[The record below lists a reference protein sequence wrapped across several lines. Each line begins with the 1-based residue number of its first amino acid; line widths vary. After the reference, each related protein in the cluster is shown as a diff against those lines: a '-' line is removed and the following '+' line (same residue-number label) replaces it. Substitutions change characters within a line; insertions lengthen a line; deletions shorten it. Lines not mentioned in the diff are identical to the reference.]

1 MLLAG
6 VFTVNRRKIALVT
19 GASAGIGAAV
29 SVALAKADYQ
39 VIGVARR
46 LDKIR
51 RLNEQLND
59 AATRIDARCVDIRR
73 EADIESLFAY
83 IRDEYGTLDVLVNN
97 AGLGRDASLLDGAT
111 DAWRHMFELNV
122 IALSVCT
129 REAVKLMEHGQRAG
143 HVVHISSMSGHRV
156 PTGSGGMYSATK
168 HAVRAL
174 AEALRRELRA
184 KQSPIRISS
193 ISPGFVETEFAEV
206 MSGSREVARDVYSRF
221 ECLQPKDIAA
231 SVLYLLSQPQ
241 HVQIHDILMRPT
253 EQVS

>member
-1 MLLAG
+1 MPIYFMLFAG
-6 VFTVNRRKIALVT
+6 GFTVNRRKIALVT

-46 LDKIR
+46 LDKVR

-97 AGLGRDASLLDGAT
+97 AGLGRDASLLDGET

-143 HVVHISSMSGHRV
+143 HVVHIVHVWSSCATQRWHVLRPTPYVRLRRRCEGCAQNRV
-156 PTGSGGMYSATK
+156 RSEYHHIARFRRDGVCRGDEWQSRGGTGRIQSFRMSATK
-168 HAVRAL
+168 GHRGQRAL
-174 AEALRRELRA
+174 LW
-184 KQSPIRISS
+184 S
-193 ISPGFVETEFAEV
+193 
-206 MSGSREVARDVYSRF
+206 
-221 ECLQPKDIAA
+221 A
-231 SVLYLLSQPQ
+231 SACSN
-241 HVQIHDILMRPT
+241 T
-253 EQVS
+253 